1 MRLKDLKMTQN
12 EIYQTCKLL
21 FADKI
26 VVTYNDTIHI
36 IWSVKRSL
44 WWRGGRFRSIYI
56 TEHPTYFQITSD
68 LKRLPSWFAVVVKYE
83 RNMSGDR
90 IFKGFKV

>member
-1 MRLKDLKMTQN
+1 MTQN

-26 VVTYNDTIHI
+26 VETYNNTIHI
-36 IWSVKRSL
+36 MWSVKRSL
-44 WWRGGRFRSIYI
+44 WWRGGHFRSIYI
-56 TEHPTYFQITSD
+56 TEFRVMGYPTYFQITSD
-68 LKRLPSWFAVVVKYE
+68 LKRLPSWFAAAVKYG
-83 RNMSGDR
+83 RNMSGNR

>member
-1 MRLKDLKMTQN
+1 MTQN

-90 IFKGFKV
+90 IFKGFKYE

>member
-68 LKRLPSWFAVVVKYE
+68 LKRLPSWFAVAVKYE

-90 IFKGFKV
+90 VFKGFKV

>member
-1 MRLKDLKMTQN
+1 MTQN